1 MALDQEQTPP
11 VEAPIFE
18 KLKQLVTE
26 IWHVEELCQDR
37 QGQPRP
43 YPLYSLVGPL
53 AEPEE
58 ARQGQEWLSQ
68 TLAELQDV
76 VGGNLV
82 ELSRQCALLYFRPFA
97 WLEPYLYDYNRPEA
111 ERFQRVAQ
119 GDIMQVVL
127 FEWLK
132 LHPTNVARSLLT
144 ERVETLL
151 AGPGAKW
158 KPDLYRPTLLDCV
171 DLLLADYDDE
181 ADRIITQLTVG
192 EYGLAKKGSVAELEL
207 RKRAPDIYR
216 RLWENKHFDYPLFRQ
231 SMFSLP
237 GAFHDLSRPLE
248 KNPVFY
254 RKLPVRFSL
263 RLQSYVH
270 KLAIELADN
279 LPAEDLRESELFK
292 QIAYLEG
299 ASWLLLACAYVEEK
313 KLDRL
318 PKVHSLQPH
327 AAATRLCQTHRPAN
341 LLEDD
346 AQTVE
351 FLRHYQPAT
360 LQVVLPYARAYR
372 DLIEHVMEI
381 QS

>member
-1 MALDQEQTPP
+1 MPP
-11 VEAPIFE
+11 VEVPIFDRLTRLVAEIWQIE
-18 KLKQLVTE
+18 KL
-26 IWHVEELCQDR
+26 CR
-37 QGQPRP
+37 GPQGQPRP

-58 ARQGQEWLSQ
+58 ASKGQDWLSQ

-76 VGGNLV
+76 VEGNLV

-97 WLEPYLYDYNRPEA
+97 WIEPYVYDYNRPEA
-111 ERFQRVAQ
+111 ERFQMVAQ
-119 GDIMQVVL
+119 GDIMQLVL

-132 LHPTNVARSLLT
+132 LHPTNVVRSLLT
-144 ERVETLL
+144 ERVETLQG
-151 AGPGAKW
+151 GPGAKW
-158 KPDLYRPTLLDCV
+158 KSDLYRPTLLDCV
-171 DLLLADYDDE
+171 DLLLADYHDE
-181 ADRIITQLTVG
+181 ANRIITQLTVG
-192 EYGLAKKGSVAELEL
+192 EYGLTQKGSVGELEL
-207 RKRAPDIYR
+207 RKRAPDIYL
-216 RLWENKHFDYPLFRQ
+216 RLWESGRFDYPLFRQ

-254 RKLPVRFSL
+254 RRLPASFSL
-263 RLQSYVH
+263 QLQSFVH
-270 KLAIELADN
+270 KLAAELADN
-279 LPAEDLRESELFK
+279 LPAENPKETELLK
-292 QIAYLEG
+292 QVAYLEG

-318 PKVHSLQPH
+318 PKAHSLQPY

-341 LLEDD
+341 LIEDD

-351 FLRHYQPAT
+351 FLRQYRPTT

-372 DLIEHVMEI
+372 DLIEQAMEM